1 MASLRIPTRRLRSG
15 RRSGRDTALINS
27 RNASLPGGKR
37 TDFWRACL
45 QGTGLLPHCRN
56 DAWLASIAQPALPAY
71 TATIAGGRL
80 ALALASLGAAASLA
94 LGAGSNLRLR
104 GGHSRAPS
112 MAPMPPPP
120 APAANVPRLQ
130 TAAGPDFGD
139 GAFQP
144 NDMVRVLACLAA
156 VAARKLTRLTNRSRY
171 MV

>member
-27 RNASLPGGKR
+27 RKASLQLAPAWHGGKR
-37 TDFWRACL
+37 TDFWRAR
-45 QGTGLLPHCRN
+45 TRN
-56 DAWLASIAQPALPAY
+56 DARLASIAQPALPAY

-130 TAAGPDFGD
+130 TAAGPEFGD

-144 NDMVRVLACLAA
+144 NDMVRVFACLAA
-156 VAARKLTRLTNRSRY
+156 VVARKLTRLTNRSRY

>member
-37 TDFWRACL
+37 TDFWRAR
-45 QGTGLLPHCRN
+45 TRN

-144 NDMVRVLACLAA
+144 NDMVRVFACLAA

>member
-1 MASLRIPTRRLRSG
+1 MIGFTSEKRVVMQASLAGRRLLACNFI
-15 RRSGRDTALINS
+15 TA
-27 RNASLPGGKR
+27 ASS
-37 TDFWRACL
+37 
-45 QGTGLLPHCRN
+45 CRN
-56 DAWLASIAQPALPAY
+56 DAWLAPIAQPALPAY

-94 LGAGSNLRLR
+94 SGAGSNLRLR

-144 NDMVRVLACLAA
+144 NDMVRVFACLAA
-156 VAARKLTRLTNRSRY
+156 VAAGKLTRLTNR
-171 MV
+171 